1 MSRVA
6 PRYLVR
12 AIEFPGKEKGRE
24 VSYFIRD
31 GEFGK
36 RVENRVDER
45 YTHDYPEAE
54 EVIHQRR
61 AHDSHKMHHTA
72 QLFTVNIL
80 SVATSVSRSCSTS
93 TSGRFVRC
101 IRST

>member
-1 MSRVA
+1 MK
-6 PRYLVR
+6 

-54 EVIHQRR
+54 EVIH
-61 AHDSHKMHHTA
+61 DTHTTHTRCT
-72 QLFTVNIL
+72 LLTITIL

>member
-1 MSRVA
+1 MMK
-6 PRYLVR
+6 

-45 YTHDYPEAE
+45 YIHDYPEAE
-54 EVIHQRR
+54 EVIRQR
-61 AHDSHKMHHTA
+61 HTPHRTIA
-72 QLFTVNIL
+72 QI
-80 SVATSVSRSCSTS
+80 
-93 TSGRFVRC
+93 GREHV
-101 IRST
+101 